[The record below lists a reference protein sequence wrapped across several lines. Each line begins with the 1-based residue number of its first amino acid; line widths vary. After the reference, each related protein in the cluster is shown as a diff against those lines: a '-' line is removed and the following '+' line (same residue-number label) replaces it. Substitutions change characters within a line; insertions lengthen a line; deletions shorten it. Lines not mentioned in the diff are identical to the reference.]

1 MATSESRVKKGVKAI
16 LKSKGCYFFMPV
28 QMGYG
33 MPSVD
38 FLVCWR
44 GRFIAIETKA
54 IGVKVVTARQQLTM
68 NEITAAGGITL
79 LVNDL
84 QQLLDLF
91 EMLETSPR

>member
-54 IGVKVVTARQQLTM
+54 PGRTATARQLLTLCG
-68 NEITAAGGITL
+68 ITAAGGITL
-79 LVNDL
+79 VADDP

-91 EMLETSPR
+91 EMLETRKP